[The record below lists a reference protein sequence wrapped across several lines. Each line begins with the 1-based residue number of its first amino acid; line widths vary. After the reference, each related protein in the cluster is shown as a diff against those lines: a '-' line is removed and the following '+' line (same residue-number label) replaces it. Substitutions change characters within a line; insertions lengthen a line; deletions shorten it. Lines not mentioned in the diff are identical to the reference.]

1 MDTSDFMFE
10 RILIATDGSKHSE
23 QAAAIGVELARTSKG
38 KVWAIYVADTGQYI
52 PVGGLVP
59 PFGDVNPYVMDE
71 TVIGL
76 RDFILEEGK
85 KAAQRVTEIADKRGV
100 PCEKMIVEGHPASEI
115 MRMAEEEKMDLIVMG
130 SIGKTGIEKI
140 LLGSVAEK
148 VVRNSKIPVLLIPVG

>member
-1 MDTSDFMFE
+1 MFQ

-23 QAAAIGVELARTSKG
+23 QAAAIGVELARLSEG
-38 KVWAIYVADTGQYI
+38 KVWAIYVADTGKYI

-85 KAAQRVTEIADKRGV
+85 KATDKVAEMAEKGGV
-100 PCEKMIVEGHPASEI
+100 SCEKSIVEGHPASEI
-115 MRMAEEEKMDLIVMG
+115 MQVAEEEKMDLIVMG
-130 SIGKTGIEKI
+130 SIGKTGLEKI

-148 VVRNSKIPVLLIPVG
+148 VVRNSKTPVLLIPIG